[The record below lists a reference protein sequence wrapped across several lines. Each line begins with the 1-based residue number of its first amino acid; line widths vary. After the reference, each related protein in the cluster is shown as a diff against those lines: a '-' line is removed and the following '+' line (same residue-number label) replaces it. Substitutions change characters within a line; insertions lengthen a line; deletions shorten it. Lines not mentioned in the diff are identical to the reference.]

1 MILKIAPSWIKGI
14 ARLGDYL
21 HLPLNSERL
30 QKLTENYVVSNAK
43 IVAAMGKSL
52 PVSSKEGLLKTF
64 ESFKSLMHY
73 IIITLVLFSLEL
85 IYFKIAD
92 KYNIIDKPNHRSSHS
107 SITLRGGGII
117 FPIAILIAFLL
128 GYVSW
133 TVTLAVVLVAIV
145 SFIDDIKPLSPLPR
159 FGSHILAVLLI
170 AYDLHLFQEVFWVLP
185 LVMILLIGWINAFN
199 FMDGI
204 NGITV
209 LYALVAIASFSVL
222 PIHESSL
229 PLLITMGLSCFVF
242 GFFNVRKSAKTFA
255 GDVGSISMAVFL
267 GYFLFKTILET
278 GQIGYICSFP
288 FMVLTPL
295 LRFFTGL
302 KKGKIYWNPIVP
314 ICTNTSPM
322 SGGILILS
330 YRSFMLFCNCL

>member
-1 MILKIAPSWIKGI
+1 
-14 ARLGDYL
+14 
-21 HLPLNSERL
+21 
-30 QKLTENYVVSNAK
+30 
-43 IVAAMGKSL
+43 
-52 PVSSKEGLLKTF
+52 
-64 ESFKSLMHY
+64 MHY

-117 FPIAILIAFLL
+117 FPIAMLIAFIQ
-128 GYVSW
+128 GFVGW

-145 SFIDDIKPLSPLPR
+145 SFIDDIKPLSQLPR
-159 FGSHILAVLLI
+159 FGSHVVAVLLV

-209 LYALVAIASFSVL
+209 LYALVAIASFAVL
-222 PIHESSL
+222 PIHATSL
-229 PLLITMGLSCFVF
+229 SLLITMGLSCLVF
-242 GFFNVRKSAKTFA
+242 GFFNVRQKAKTFA

-267 GYFLFKTILET
+267 GYFLFKTIVGT
-278 GQIGYICSFP
+278 GQLGYILFFSIYGIDAVITILYRIKKGENILEAHRSHLYQYLANEWGCSHITISVIYAVLQLLVNWIVVYLDQQGQLSISNFLVILS
-288 FMVLTPL
+288 VLTFVYL
-295 LRFFTGL
+295 AIRAIVVRKIRL
-302 KKGKIYWNPIVP
+302 KNG
-314 ICTNTSPM
+314 
-322 SGGILILS
+322 
-330 YRSFMLFCNCL
+330 